1 MPAVGALI
9 HCTRWPM
16 DDARFR
22 GSAGG
27 NLPRVRVESVIAA
40 TAVAVGIAACSCPT
54 ASADPTSES
63 PPFPIGQMGVP
74 VHARAADG
82 ATADITVDSAT
93 WLPPG
98 CTTHFAVPT
107 PDSACNVVELTITAT
122 SHRFFLFDQSY
133 IFAGYGG
140 GNQPWTHPDDAP
152 QPATLAVD
160 YRRLDKMPPL
170 QSGGLHDGQTAHGF
184 VGFAM
189 PTGGDL
195 YITINDPAQPAPYT
209 EAGWIVHT

>member
-1 MPAVGALI
+1 MHAGFVFAAAAVAMVTAASV
-9 HCTRWPM
+9 CAT
-16 DDARFR
+16 
-22 GSAGG
+22 GSADTPSDG
-27 NLPRVRVESVIAA
+27 
-40 TAVAVGIAACSCPT
+40 
-54 ASADPTSES
+54 

-74 VHARAADG
+74 LHAQAANG
-82 ATADITVDSAT
+82 ATADITVNSAT

-98 CTTHFAVPT
+98 CTTHFAAPT
-107 PDSACNVVELTITAT
+107 PGSACNVVELTITAT
-122 SHRFFLFDQSY
+122 SHRFFQFDQRY
-133 IFAGYGG
+133 MFASYGG

-184 VGFAM
+184 VGFGM
-189 PTGGDL
+189 PTAGDL
-195 YITINDPAQPAPYT
+195 YITINDPAQRAPYT

>member
-1 MPAVGALI
+1 MRA
-9 HCTRWPM
+9 
-16 DDARFR
+16 
-22 GSAGG
+22 
-27 NLPRVRVESVIAA
+27 ESVIAA
-40 TAVAVGIAACSCPT
+40 AAMAVAISACSCPT
-54 ASADPTSES
+54 GSADPASES
-63 PPFPIGQMGVP
+63 SPFPIGQMGVP

-98 CTTHFAVPT
+98 CASHFANPT
-107 PDSACNVVELTITAT
+107 YGSACNVVELTITGT
-122 SHRFFLFDQSY
+122 SERFFEFNHLY

-152 QPATLAVD
+152 QPSTLAVD
-160 YRRLDKMPPL
+160 YQRLQKMPPL
-170 QSGGLHDGQTAHGF
+170 QAGGLHDGQTAHGF

-195 YITINDPAQPAPYT
+195 YITINDPEQPAPYT
-209 EAGWIVHT
+209 EAGWTVHT